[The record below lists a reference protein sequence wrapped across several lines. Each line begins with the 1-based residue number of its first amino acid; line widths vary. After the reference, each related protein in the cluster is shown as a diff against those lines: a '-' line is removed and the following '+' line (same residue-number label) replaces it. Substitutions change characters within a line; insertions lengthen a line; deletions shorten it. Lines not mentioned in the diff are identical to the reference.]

1 MDAASVLREMWDG
14 TAYEDDEYDWDEEEE
29 DEEMVAMR
37 APFSRQFPGLAA
49 AESTSLSQD
58 EIQKVLTSLRPAR
71 LGLVPAS
78 RPADVLPS
86 IGWSG
91 FVLLARTQRCLL
103 PLSCAPGKTGSAP
116 GSWTWDSLRSC
127 SL

>member
-1 MDAASVLREMWDG
+1 MDAASVLREMWDS
-14 TAYEDDEYDWDEEEE
+14 TACEDDEYDWDEGEE

-37 APFSRQFPGLAA
+37 GPFSREFPGLAA
-49 AESTSLSQD
+49 AEGTSLSED

-91 FVLLARTQRCLL
+91 F
-103 PLSCAPGKTGSAP
+103 APGTDERWSAP
-116 GSWTWDSLRSC
+116 ARPRSAWPPN
-127 SL
+127 SSFSAASARSPDGRD